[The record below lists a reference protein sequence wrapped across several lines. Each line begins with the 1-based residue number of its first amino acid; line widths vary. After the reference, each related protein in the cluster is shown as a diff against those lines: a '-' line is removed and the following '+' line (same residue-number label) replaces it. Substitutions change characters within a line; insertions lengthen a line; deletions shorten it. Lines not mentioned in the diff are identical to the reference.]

1 MKSCLI
7 RSDGFITDIV
17 EKGEEFAVYTG
28 PGSSLKWVDAPDEVD
43 IEWRMMLGEW
53 IPDFLYTDPLQ
64 EKLIAYGEP
73 GTQLGMLW
81 KDIDAGL
88 FGEKA
93 KEGKFYQHIKKV
105 KSEARPITWK
115 EIEVV
120 DPADPA
126 ATVTERVAEE
136 PDQPFPHDDNMPAW
150 NTPEEMEI
158 GVRREF
164 KLCEF
169 ADRGDVAT
177 GSDHVDAQ
185 PITQAPV
192 TEAVDTNP
200 DVVSGSDVPTSHAP
214 DSDDRITTDVG

>member
-1 MKSCLI
+1 MKSCLV

-17 EKGEEFAVYTG
+17 EKGEEFDVYTG

-43 IEWRMMLGEW
+43 IEWRLMLGEW
-53 IPDFLYTDPLQ
+53 IPDFLYTDPLN

-73 GTQLGMLW
+73 GAQIGKLW

-88 FGEKA
+88 FGENAKKGQFYTHIAEVKA
-93 KEGKFYQHIKKV
+93 KSK
-105 KSEARPITWK
+105 PITWK
-115 EIEVV
+115 EIEVP
-120 DPADPA
+120 DPM
-126 ATVTERVAEE
+126 TGEMVKERVSDE

-150 NTPEEMEI
+150 NTAEEMDI

-169 ADRGDVAT
+169 ADRGDVAE
-177 GSDHVDAQ
+177 GADHVDAQ
-185 PITQAPV
+185 PITSAPV